1 MKRRQRLD
9 HAFEI
14 DLIADEREPPQPS
27 DQSASSGPRGFHPPA
42 PAVAVGAAVVAVF
55 AWLVIS
61 VSTDATPDR
70 PPAISAP
77 TSPTLLEGQ
86 VASSRLDAV
95 RTAQSIPAPLLAAE
109 LYNAQPSGGT
119 LERLLQAIG
128 GLEGATIA
136 TASGAFDV
144 VTFDPRNSDRLL
156 AEHRSSY
163 GTAQNQATNEVW
175 TVSGDAVHQDPW
187 KPSTAYDFAH
197 FNSDGT
203 VTMWVRSGDEL
214 GFAPRVAEVLRNETT
229 LVMKSRPMYASRFVE
244 AGNKVFAL
252 TGDGD
257 YYSNRTT
264 YVDLLVDDGAGQRVL
279 ADGAP
284 YEWLDSPTDSLIVA
298 YPKSAEGRTAVWDAN
313 TLAPL
318 PNHSLANR
326 AYQRLAVSG
335 DKNVAVGIRFDGRL
349 ERIDLSTGTT
359 SLPFGSVDAA
369 GIDRPIALNEDGTI
383 AITVED
389 FGLVTL
395 WYVADGTP
403 IARVAGDSTQPRLVR
418 ADRAAS
424 SASVTAT
431 DATRLALRIAGLP
444 NEPVRWRIID
454 TTVKGWIQ
462 RACDLAGRR
471 LTSSERAA
479 LGLANEGSACP

>member
-1 MKRRQRLD
+1 MNRRQRSD
-9 HAFEI
+9 HLFEI
-14 DLIADEREPPQPS
+14 DVIADDPESAHPS
-27 DQSASSGPRGFHPPA
+27 DQSAISGPRRFHSRA
-42 PAVAVGAAVVAVF
+42 PAVAVGAAVFAVVA
-55 AWLVIS
+55 WSVIS
-61 VSTDATPDR
+61 VSTDVTPHR
-70 PPAISAP
+70 PPSSNAP
-77 TSPTLLEGQ
+77 TSPTVVGGQ
-86 VASSRLDAV
+86 VGSSRLDAV
-95 RTAQSIPAPLLAAE
+95 KTAQSIPAPLVAAE
-109 LYNAQPSGGT
+109 LYNSQPGAGT
-119 LERLLQAIG
+119 LKHLLEAIG

-144 VTFDPRNSDRLL
+144 VTFDPRNSSRLL
-156 AEHRSSY
+156 ADHRSSY

-175 TVSGDAVHQDPW
+175 TVSGDAVHQNPW

-203 VTMWVRSGDEL
+203 VTMWVRSGDQL

-229 LVMKSRPMYASRFVE
+229 LVTRSSPMYASRFVE
-244 AGNKVFAL
+244 AGSKVFAL

-284 YEWLDSPTDSLIVA
+284 YEWIDSPTDGLLVA
-298 YPKSAEGRTAVWDAN
+298 YPKTAEDLTAVWDAN

-318 PNHSLANR
+318 PNHLLANR
-326 AYQRLAVSG
+326 PYQRLAVSG
-335 DKNVAVGIRFDGRL
+335 DRKVAVGIRFDGQL
-349 ERIDLSTGTT
+349 ERIDLSTGST
-359 SLPFGSVDAA
+359 STPFGSVDPA
-369 GIDRPIALNEDGTI
+369 GIDRPITLNEDGTI

-403 IARVAGDSTQPRLVR
+403 IAKVAGDSTQPRLVR

-424 SASVTAT
+424 SSSVAAAN
-431 DATRLALRIAGLP
+431 ATRLALRIAGRP
-444 NEPVRWRIID
+444 TEPVKWRIID
-454 TTVKGWIQ
+454 TTVEGWIQ
-462 RACDLAGRR
+462 RACHLAGRP